1 MFYEHLLVSTLAD
14 YTAYWLR
21 FPRRTDITCQLLEAL
36 LWRPNKVGLPW
47 RRKHRGQGWNKWN
60 VSDYLLEMFYKW
72 PFMMPLEGGRLMMTG
87 GLIFNLETRK
97 YSLFLISLW
106 MNWTFQIKVL
116 LLSPPSNIGKNDG
129 SGWGCEPCGS
139 RIGLSGSVL
148 ICYKICLLSSV
159 K

>member
-1 MFYEHLLVSTLAD
+1 MDRNKYINCKELKQFHKE
-14 YTAYWLR
+14 R
-21 FPRRTDITCQLLEAL
+21 
-36 LWRPNKVGLPW
+36 NKVELPW
-47 RRKHRGQGWNKWN
+47 RRKHWGQTWNNWN
-60 VSDYLLEMFYKW
+60 VLDCLLEMFYKW